1 MIRYYALVQ
10 NKESGEYHIREYKER
25 IDKNTGEVKHI
36 PSSSKLQCGEYI
48 DDKYTPALNMKMDD
62 GKYHKYFGE
71 SGMRH
76 LCADVGRRVC
86 GQCVATLYAS
96 NDDYETRLC

>member
-10 NKESGEYHIREYKER
+10 NKDSGEYHICEYEKR
-25 IDKNTGEVKHI
+25 IDQNTGKEKYI

-48 DDKYTPALNMKMDD
+48 DGKYTHALNMEGTD
-62 GKYHKYFGE
+62 GKCYTYFRE
-71 SGMRH
+71 SGIRH
-76 LCADVGRRVC
+76 LCAGVGRQVC